1 MSADAVTVEAV
12 EAVVREVLGSPGEAG
27 VDPEAPL
34 ASAFPELDSLA
45 ILELIV
51 DLEKR
56 FGIEVEDEDV
66 TAEAFDSLAS
76 LTAFVR
82 SKSG

>member
-12 EAVVREVLGSPGEAG
+12 EAVVREILGNPGEAG

-34 ASAFPELDSLA
+34 ASVFPELDSLA

-76 LTAFVR
+76 LTELVR